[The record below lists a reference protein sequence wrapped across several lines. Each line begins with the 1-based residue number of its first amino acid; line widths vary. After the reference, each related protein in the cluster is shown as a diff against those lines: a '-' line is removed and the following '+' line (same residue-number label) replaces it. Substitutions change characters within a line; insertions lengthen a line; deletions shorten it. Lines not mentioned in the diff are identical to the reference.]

1 MLFSPRAHYL
11 VSFVRG
17 LLRLG
22 RTGITWIAR
31 VTGIVRRARVA
42 GIARIT
48 GICSRTWIARVARIS
63 RGARI
68 GGECLPQV
76 DRISR
81 QSF

>member
-31 VTGIVRRARVA
+31 VTGIVRRA